1 MPIATRKIEFK
12 SSVSAGHRAALERLV
27 FFNSCQTRVWEGIV
41 DAVEKF
47 GPPEI
52 TTAGDRLSVRLRD
65 LPDVQCVFAVDA
77 TGGLPL
83 GAVVYMRPDQE
94 HIMVLHVGISAEFA
108 SGGRSEG
115 ERLLLRLLREV
126 RRSTRR
132 VKGVRRLE
140 LFYAMGRQRHA
151 SRERKRVLA

>member
-12 SSVSAGHRAALERLV
+12 SYVSTCHRAALERLV
-27 FFNSCQTRVWEGIV
+27 FFNSGQTRVWDGIV
-41 DAVEKF
+41 DAVERF

-52 TTAGDRLSVRLRD
+52 VAAGDRLSVRLRD
-65 LPDVQCVFAVDA
+65 LPDVQCVFALDA
-77 TGGLPL
+77 VGGLPL
-83 GAVVYMRPDQE
+83 GAAVYMRPDQE
-94 HIMVLHVGISAEFA
+94 HIVVLHIGVSSEFA

-140 LFYAMGRQRHA
+140 LFYATGKQRRV
-151 SRERKRVLA
+151 SRERKRLLA